1 MASAFG
7 GEQPKAAQKRVLMEF
22 GNRLGFRTKR
32 HMLSLAMA
40 WQVDEEPT
48 PPAVFACSGSSG
60 VVLDLDRLPPP
71 LLDQIFKVARARM
84 DELNRPAT

>member
-1 MASAFG
+1 MNSTFG

-32 HMLSLAMA
+32 QMLSLAMA
-40 WQVDEEPT
+40 WQDDEEPT
-48 PPAVFACSGSSG
+48 PPAVFACSSG